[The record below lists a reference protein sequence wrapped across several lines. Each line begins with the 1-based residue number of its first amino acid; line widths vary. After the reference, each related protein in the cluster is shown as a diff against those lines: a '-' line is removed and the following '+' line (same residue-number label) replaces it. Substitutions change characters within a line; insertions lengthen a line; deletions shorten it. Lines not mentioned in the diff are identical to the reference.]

1 MRENLIYRE
10 SANLEVEQIIKLRYL
25 SFGAYKDQISLES
38 WGILEKRLL
47 DKDTLS
53 VRKDNSIAF
62 ACFDKDELVGMA
74 FLTLSGNPT
83 DFFEADWSFVR
94 MVAVHPKY
102 QGKGIARNL
111 MNMCLNFAKEKGE
124 KIMALH
130 TSELMHSARH
140 IYESLGFV
148 RLREIEPRFG
158 MRYWLYTLTL

>member
-1 MRENLIYRE
+1 MTGNLIFKE
-10 SANLEVEQIIKLRYL
+10 SADLVVEQIIKLRAL
-25 SFGAYKDQISLES
+25 SFGTYKDQIPEEY
-38 WGILEKRLL
+38 WKILEKRLS

-83 DFFEADWSFVR
+83 EFFEADWSYIR

-102 QGKGIARNL
+102 QGLGIARKL
-111 MNMCLNFAKEKGE
+111 MMMCLSFAKEKGE
-124 KIMALH
+124 KTIALH

-148 RLREIEPRFG
+148 KLREIEPRFG
-158 MRYWLYTLTL
+158 MRYWLYTLLL